1 MKFHTRAPF
10 LLAGLIVAML
20 LLSLYSLTSY
30 REQLGGSLRQKVMS
44 DMEKANAQSVLLFNN
59 MLSDYFTQLETV
71 SLFCASNA
79 DVHPE
84 EIVRLVKSYNE
95 GNQYARLGLV
105 GLDGIVYAGDG
116 VIWDVS
122 GRKYFQRAARGEKVI
137 SDVHVSDETVAEV
150 IVLAEPVRKDGEI
163 IAVVCGR
170 YDVETFTH
178 LMGSSQFEGNG
189 ATMVIQKDG
198 RVVSSYE
205 GLENFST
212 FYEALEQMDFSGSD
226 TLESLK
232 RRIQND
238 ERGFFAYSK
247 NGKDRYIYFSPTGY
261 HDYTMV
267 SLALAEPM
275 EEQLHSISEQAY
287 LLVLKNVLIYS
298 VILACCWGIFIS
310 VRQLIKI
317 NLRDP
322 LTRVYNKAGAHA
334 AVERILRHPDCGSH
348 HACLFIDLDN
358 FKSVNDCYGH
368 EAGDKLLQ
376 DVTEILADSF
386 RKTDIVGR
394 FGGDE
399 FIVWMNGAPMDSA
412 VKKAGALCESLRNVG
427 GIPVSASIG
436 IAGFPEHGKSY
447 AEILHHAD
455 EALYQA
461 KKAGKNMYSI
471 YFAENEEDAL

>member
-1 MKFHTRAPF
+1 MKFHARAPF
-10 LLAGLIVAML
+10 LLAGLIVVML

-30 REQLGGSLRQKVMS
+30 RESLGNSLREKVMS

-59 MLSDYFTQLETV
+59 MLTDYFTQLETV
-71 SLFCASNA
+71 ALFCASNA
-79 DVHPE
+79 DLHPE
-84 EIVRLVKSYNE
+84 EIARLVKSFND

-105 GLDGIVYAGDG
+105 GLDGIVFTGDG

-122 GRKYFQRAARGEKVI
+122 DRNYFRRAAAGERVI
-137 SDVHVSDETVAEV
+137 SDVYVSDETGAAV
-150 IVLAEPVRKDGEI
+150 IVLAEPIRKDGEI

-170 YDVETFTH
+170 YDVDTFTQ
-178 LMGSSQFEGNG
+178 LMGSSQFDGNG

-198 RVVSSYE
+198 RVVSSYD
-205 GLENFST
+205 GLESFDT
-212 FYEALEQMDFSGSD
+212 FYEALEQMDFSQSD
-226 TLESLK
+226 TLETLQ
-232 RRIQND
+232 RRIQNG
-238 ERGFFAYSK
+238 EQGFFSYSR

-275 EEQLHSISEQAY
+275 EEQLHSISEQAF

-298 VILACCWGIFIS
+298 VILICCWGIFIS
-310 VRQLIKI
+310 VRQLIKS

-322 LTRVYNKAGAHA
+322 LTRVYNKAGAHT
-334 AVERILRHPDCGSH
+334 AVDQLLRHQVDDIH
-348 HACLFIDLDN
+348 HTCLFIDLDN

-368 EAGDKLLQ
+368 EAGDQLLQ
-376 DVTEILADSF
+376 DITDILSDSF
-386 RKTDIVGR
+386 RKTDVIGR

-412 VKKAGALCESLRNVG
+412 VKKAGALCENLRNVG

-436 IAGFPEHGKSY
+436 IAGYPEHGASY
-447 AEILHHAD
+447 SEILHHAD
-455 EALYQA
+455 QALYQA
-461 KKAGKNMYSI
+461 KKAGKNMYFVYVPDDSE
-471 YFAENEEDAL
+471 AVS

>member
-30 REQLGGSLRQKVMS
+30 REKLGDTLREKVMS

-59 MLSDYFTQLETV
+59 MLSEHFTQLETV
-71 SLFCASNA
+71 ALFCSSHA
-79 DVHPE
+79 DLHPE
-84 EIVRLVKSYNE
+84 QIVRLVKSCNE
-95 GNQYARLGLV
+95 GNQYARLGIV
-105 GLDGIVYAGDG
+105 GLDGIVYTGDG

-122 GRKYFQRAARGEKVI
+122 GRDYFQRAAKGERVI
-137 SDVHVSDETVAEV
+137 SDVYVSDETGADV
-150 IVLAEPVRKDGEI
+150 IVLADPIRKDGEI
-163 IAVVCGR
+163 IAVVCAR
-170 YDVETFTH
+170 YDVDLFTQ
-178 LMGSSQFEGNG
+178 LMGSSQFEGSG

-198 RVVSSYE
+198 RVVSSYD

-212 FYEALEQMDFSGSD
+212 FYEALEEMDFSGGD
-226 TLESLK
+226 TLEALQ
-232 RRIQND
+232 RRIENG
-238 ERGFFAYSK
+238 ERGFFSYSK
-247 NGKDRYIYFSPTGY
+247 NGKGRYIYFSPTGY
-261 HDYTMV
+261 RDYAMI

-275 EEQLHSISEQAY
+275 EEQLHRISEQAFF
-287 LLVLKNVLIYS
+287 LVLKNVLIYS
-298 VILACCWGIFIS
+298 VILVCCWGIFIS

-334 AVERILRHPDCGSH
+334 AVDQILRHQVEAIH
-348 HACLFIDLDN
+348 HVCLFIDLDN

-386 RKTDIVGR
+386 RKTDVIGR

-399 FIVWMNGAPMDSA
+399 FIVWMNGASMNSA
-412 VKKAGALCESLRNVG
+412 MKKAGALCENLQSVG
-427 GIPVSASIG
+427 GIPVTASIG
-436 IAGFPEHGKSY
+436 VAGYPEHGKTY
-447 AEILHHAD
+447 TEVLHHAD
-455 EALYQA
+455 QALYQA
-461 KKAGKNMYSI
+461 KKAGKNMYSV
-471 YFAENEEDAL
+471 YVPENEEDAL